1 MALKNHYQT
10 LRLPSNASQEEIK
23 KAFRKL
29 AHQFHP
35 DKNDHTS
42 SHVIF
47 QEIQAAYA
55 VLSDEKKKKQYD
67 EERYFSGLSTRKQPG
82 VISAEWILKL
92 ARELQKHMI
101 HVHSQDLN
109 HHALYQYVMLILS
122 DAHLAYLQQ
131 EHDEQKN
138 ERIVDA
144 VLQAVRKIDFELYL
158 KIFKQIT
165 FIDPLSVTYRE
176 KLQGELQAKKKQFE
190 SGKRLP
196 WLVFTIVVII
206 CLIMYL
212 YGKR

>member
-10 LRLPSNASQEEIK
+10 LRVPPNASQEEIK

-35 DKNDHTS
+35 DKNDHSS

-55 VLSDEKKKKQYD
+55 ILSDEKKKRLYD

-92 ARELQKHMI
+92 AKELQKHMI
-101 HVHSQDLN
+101 AVHSQDLN
-109 HHALYQYVMLILS
+109 HQALYQYVMLILS

-131 EHDEQKN
+131 ERDEQIN

-144 VLQAVRKIDFELYL
+144 FLHAIRKIDFKLYL
-158 KIFKQIT
+158 KVFKQLNAIE
-165 FIDPLSVTYRE
+165 PLSIPYRE
-176 KLQGELQAKKKQFE
+176 KLQRELQIKKKQFE

-196 WLVFTIVVII
+196 WLVFAIVLTI
-206 CLIMYL
+206 CFIMYL
-212 YGKR
+212 YARR